1 MLYYILNNWNW
12 KKGDK
17 YQIVRCAFYTQVG
30 EVWHELCAELKEE
43 FRPVASDEEA
53 LKVISE
59 ISEDTGRMIAALQTE
74 VLESQHHQE
83 IQEEEK
89 TYTKV
94 RQGIFKQGNPM

>member
-1 MLYYILNNWNW
+1 MWCVFHI
-12 KKGDK
+12 
-17 YQIVRCAFYTQVG
+17 QVG
-30 EVWHELCAELKEE
+30 EVWSELCAELKEE
-43 FRPVASDEEA
+43 FRPVTSDEEA

-59 ISEDTGRMIAALQTE
+59 VSEDTGRMVAALQTE

-94 RQGIFKQGNPM
+94 RQGVFKQVKPM

>member
-1 MLYYILNNWNW
+1 MCCVFHI
-12 KKGDK
+12 
-17 YQIVRCAFYTQVG
+17 QVG
-30 EVWHELCAELKEE
+30 EVWTELCAELKEE
-43 FRPVASDEEA
+43 FRPVTSDEEA

-59 ISEDTGRMIAALQTE
+59 ISEDTGRMVAALQTE

-94 RQGIFKQGNPM
+94 RQGVFKQVKPM

>member
-1 MLYYILNNWNW
+1 MQ
-12 KKGDK
+12 G
-17 YQIVRCAFYTQVG
+17 VFHAQVG
-30 EVWHELCAELKEE
+30 EVWSELCAELKEE
-43 FRPVASDEEA
+43 FRPVAPDKEA

-59 ISEDTGRMIAALQTE
+59 VSEDTGRMVAALQTE

-94 RQGIFKQGNPM
+94 RQGVFKQVKPM